1 MWSLGKKHLQLEA
14 LLPGLHHQASLQ
26 FPLFALAAAAAV
38 LILGM
43 VLVVAAAALAIKT
56 TIPLRQDLP
65 TLSSLAQ
72 VPLSALPAQATNKET
87 AEIRTLLAPESS
99 KVAVGQVLA
108 ALLVDP
114 EARLSA
120 TAEATAELV
129 ATVPA
134 VRALAAAVPADTQV
148 AVGMAETL
156 QLQMA
161 QMAQVAAVAVRHAAM
176 MVRILVPAVAVV
188 SAYWGLDQT
197 EPQEPEPA
205 AALEQVGAA
214 DLQGAT
220 DPMVILRVTDLLVE
234 RGAAAAGVLPDLM
247 ATAAPAAM
255 VVSALSGLA
264 LLGNSHLLTQEI
276 YDFLHSTIRRRP
288 FAKPYQ

>member
-1 MWSLGKKHLQLEA
+1 M
-14 LLPGLHHQASLQ
+14 
-26 FPLFALAAAAAV
+26 AAA

-43 VLVVAAAALAIKT
+43 VLGAAAAALAIKT

-72 VPLSALPAQATNKET
+72 VPLSLMVAQATNKET

-99 KVAVGQVLA
+99 KVAVDQVLA
-108 ALLVDP
+108 AVLGDP

-134 VRALAAAVPADTQV
+134 VRDQAAAVPADTQV

-161 QMAQVAAVAVRHAAM
+161 QLAAVAAVAVRHAA

-220 DPMVILRVTDLLVE
+220 DPMVIFRVTDLLEE
-234 RGAAAAGVLPDLM
+234 RGAAAAGALPDLM
-247 ATAAPAAM
+247 AAAATAAL

-276 YDFLHSTIRRRP
+276 YDFLHSTSRRSS
-288 FAKPYQ
+288 FAKPHH